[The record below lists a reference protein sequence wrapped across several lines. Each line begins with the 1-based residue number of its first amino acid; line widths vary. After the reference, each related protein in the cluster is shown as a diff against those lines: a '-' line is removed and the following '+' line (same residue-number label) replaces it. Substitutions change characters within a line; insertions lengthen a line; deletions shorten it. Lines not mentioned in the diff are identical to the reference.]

1 MLRDV
6 SRCTARP
13 PRRRKDALAPHIES
27 PEVEEADAQQIR
39 TPRSMHNHVV
49 NEAQADPLSEPC
61 GPPVSTRDSTC
72 DPLHSLRHTGD
83 PALPASM
90 GQRETAAGCCQLPAG
105 RMIIPALCNSENPI
119 YVFVLCVQVFL
130 FSLSLIQLALPLL

>member
-39 TPRSMHNHVV
+39 TPRSTHN
-49 NEAQADPLSEPC
+49 QSR
-61 GPPVSTRDSTC
+61 GQRGTGRPPQRTVRATG
-72 DPLHSLRHTGD
+72 LHSGLH
-83 PALPASM
+83 
-90 GQRETAAGCCQLPAG
+90 
-105 RMIIPALCNSENPI
+105 
-119 YVFVLCVQVFL
+119 V
-130 FSLSLIQLALPLL
+130 